1 MSTEAKKAR
10 FNIDEWA
17 TGYVAKAKQLSKQTD
32 TQKKLIALHDKA
44 EKTAKEKQIY
54 TDLAKAERLLER
66 AAQAQAKAVSCFK
79 DEEKRKAEVE
89 RKARTHELIKL
100 GGLVAKAGLDAW
112 DTDTLMGALL
122 SLATVQDQQK
132 KQHWK
137 VKGQEALKS

>member
-1 MSTEAKKAR
+1 MSIEAKKAK
-10 FNIDEWA
+10 FNINDWV
-17 TGYVAKAKQLSKQTD
+17 TGYIAKVKQLSKQTD

-44 EKTAKEKQIY
+44 EKTVKETQIY

-66 AAQAQAKAVSCFK
+66 AAQAQAKAVSCLK

-89 RKARTHELIKL
+89 RKARTHELINL

>member
-1 MSTEAKKAR
+1 MSIEAKKAK
-10 FNIDEWA
+10 FNIDDWV
-17 TGYVAKAKQLSKQTD
+17 TGYIAKVKQLSKQTD
-32 TQKKLIALHDKA
+32 TQKKLIELQGNIN
-44 EKTAKEKQIY
+44 KTAKEKQIY
-54 TDLAKAERLLER
+54 TDLAKAERFLER
-66 AAQAQAKAVSCFK
+66 SAKAKAKAFSCLK
-79 DEEKRKAEVE
+79 DEEKRKEEVE

-112 DTDTLMGALL
+112 DTDSLMGALL